1 MPKTN
6 SKLSGWQYWLVRD
19 QNDNPVELV
28 RCNPVASIA
37 IAGEGVGTTQHKSSN
52 FFTKENQ
59 PDLNQPVTFELIHAG
74 DASCPAVS
82 KAIDQVQ
89 GNLCFKQQRATKRKQ
104 YTVEDA
110 KIKTLALLAQGS
122 SIREAARLCGVPKS
136 TVSDWAR

>member
-19 QNDNPVELV
+19 QDDNPVELV

-37 IAGEGVGTTQHKSSN
+37 IAGEGVGTTQHKSTKY
-52 FFTKENQ
+52 FTPENKL
-59 PDLNQPVTFELIHAG
+59 DLNQPVTFELIHAG
-74 DASCPAVS
+74 DASCPAVG

-89 GNLCFKQQRATKRKQ
+89 AHLYFKQQRATKRKQ

-110 KIKTLALLAQGS
+110 KSKTLALLEQGS

-136 TVSDWAR
+136 TVYDWAQ